1 MLDTERVSFRSTTRT
16 LVSEKIQILFS
27 RARLAE
33 AVTCDNLKMSSGS
46 QELALLASFH
56 PKSRITVALARDLEV
71 EGLVQGHRVEAALKV
86 PHLHPHQRS
95 HKLWKLLN

>member
-1 MLDTERVSFRSTTRT
+1 MRDIERVNFRSTTGT

-46 QELALLASFH
+46 LELALLASFH
-56 PKSRITVALARDLEV
+56 PKSLIIVGLVRDLEA

-86 PHLHPHQRS
+86 PHLHLRQRS
-95 HKLWKLLN
+95 LKL